1 MKIFE
6 EIESEV
12 QSYARSFPRVFNKA
26 QGEYLYD
33 TEGNQY
39 LDFLAGAGTLNYG
52 HNNPVFKKELLKYI
66 EADGITHGLD
76 LHTKAKGNFLNTF
89 NDMILKP
96 RNMDYI
102 VQFTGP
108 TGANAVET
116 AMKLARKI
124 KQRETIISFT
134 NGYHGVTL
142 GALATTGNQH
152 HRGGAGMLLTGVDTL
167 PYDGYMGDDMDTTAY
182 LDKVLTDS
190 SSGVDHP
197 AAIILETVQG
207 EGGITAASYGWLQNI
222 EKICKKHDILLIV
235 DDIQA
240 GCGRTGTFFSFD
252 EVGIQPDIITM
263 SKSLSG
269 YGLPFAMVLFKPEHD
284 IWKPGEHNGTFRGN
298 NLAFVTAE
306 AAIKHYWSDDLF
318 SKEVKRK
325 GKYMYDR
332 INKIIDQ
339 YGEGNFSS
347 RGRGMFQGINCVS
360 GDLASKITK
369 LAFKNG
375 LMIETSGADDHVIK
389 FLCPLTISDQ
399 NLKKGMDILED
410 AIETVCAKV
419 KNFDEEVDFFHED
432 YEVEEE

>member
-66 EADGITHGLD
+66 AADGITHGLD

>member
-325 GKYMYDR
+325 GKYMYDH

-419 KNFDEEVDFFHED
+419 KNFDEEVDFFHEN
-432 YEVEEE
+432 YEVEKE